1 MGINS
6 MELFGKF
13 LSVVAYD
20 VAGAWKNPQLNRL
33 LSELRTR
40 EITSGDLDT
49 LCSLGA
55 LSIQTTTNTNLG
67 TRFRAAVEE
76 ATADKNASNYER
88 FRLFGEHHYQKSRRD

>member
-1 MGINS
+1 VI
-6 MELFGKF
+6 
-13 LSVVAYD
+13 AYN
-20 VAGAWKNPQLNRL
+20 VTGAWKNPELTRL

-40 EITSGDLDT
+40 EITSGDLDN

-76 ATADKNASNYER
+76 VTADEKALNYER
-88 FRLFGEHHYQKSRRD
+88 FRMFGKRYHQNRD